1 MRKQYLA
8 LLVIPAITMV
18 FTTSHGQGTPAPV
31 KGGTLTVAM
40 NVEPAALDPTQ
51 VAGAEI
57 QRMIYQN
64 VLEGLLG
71 IDEKGR
77 VVPALATGLPKV
89 SSDGTEYTFKLRSG
103 VKFHD
108 GSAFSSSDVKVKF
121 DFARTKDS
129 GQQSPT
135 YYADITAV
143 TAPDPLTVVF
153 KLAKVNTDFV
163 FNMARNESVIEPG
176 ETYSTAAGRDKLKVA
191 PVGTG
196 PFKLK
201 AWNRGTS
208 VVLERNPDYYV
219 KGLPYLDGVTFRF
232 LGDDQNAKI
241 TGLRSGDIDVIPGL
255 VAEQASTLKAD
266 PNFKV
271 TVGASSGE
279 ITISMNNQ
287 RKPFND
293 LRIRQALTYAMN
305 KRELVDGGQ
314 FGFGTVIGSFN
325 SPGQPYFIDLANRMP
340 FNDEKAKALLKAA
353 GYAEGFKFKFTV
365 ANEFPI
371 ERRTAEI
378 YAAQLEK
385 IGVTAEIELVPFN
398 TWIQKV
404 FLGKDYDM
412 TIIGHAEGYDLDRYA
427 RDGYYFNWDNKEY
440 KALQDKALV
449 TVNDAART
457 RIYYQMQDLLVRQA
471 PGIWAFSAASITA
484 SRANV
489 YGLWSSQ
496 PVANTN
502 LIRVFK
508 TK

>member
-1 MRKQYLA
+1 MRKQSLA
-8 LLVIPAITMV
+8 FLVIPVLAIAA
-18 FTTSHGQGTPAPV
+18 TSQGQGTPAPV
-31 KGGTLTVAM
+31 RGGTLTVAM

-71 IDEKGR
+71 IDEKGK

-108 GSAFSSSDVKVKF
+108 GSPFSSSDVKVKF

-135 YYADITAV
+135 YYEGITSV

-153 KLAKVNTDFV
+153 KLSKVNTDFV

-255 VAEQASTLKAD
+255 VAEQASILKAD

-279 ITISMNNQ
+279 ITVSMNNQ
-287 RKPFND
+287 RKPFSD
-293 LRIRQALTYAMN
+293 IRVRQALTYAMN

-340 FNDEKAKALLKAA
+340 YNPEKAKALLKAA
-353 GYAEGFKFKFTV
+353 GYGDGLKFKFTV

-378 YAAQLEK
+378 YAAELEK

-398 TWIQKV
+398 VWIQKV

-489 YGLWSSQ
+489 YGLWASQ

>member
-1 MRKQYLA
+1 MRKRYLA
-8 LLVIPAITMV
+8 FLAIPALAVIA
-18 FTTSHGQGTPAPV
+18 TTSQGQGTPAPV
-31 KGGTLTVAM
+31 RGGTLTVAM

-57 QRMIYQN
+57 QRMMYQN

-71 IDEKGR
+71 IDEKGK

-89 SSDGTEYTFKLRSG
+89 SADGTEYTFKLRSG

-108 GSAFSSSDVKVKF
+108 GSAFTSSDVKVKF

-135 YYADITAV
+135 YYQDITSV
-143 TAPDPLTVVF
+143 TTPDPLTVVF
-153 KLAKVNTDFV
+153 KIAKVNTDFV
-163 FNMARNESVIEPG
+163 YNLARNESVIEPG
-176 ETYSTAAGRDKLKVA
+176 TIYSTAAGRDKLKVA
-191 PVGTG
+191 PIGTG
-196 PFKLK
+196 PFRLK

-208 VVLERNPDYYV
+208 VVLERNPDYYI
-219 KGLPYLDGVTFRF
+219 KSLPYLDGVTFRF
-232 LGDDQNAKI
+232 LGDDQNAKVA
-241 TGLRSGDIDVIPGL
+241 GLKSGDIDVIGL
-255 VAEQASTLKAD
+255 PAEQASVLRAD
-266 PNFKV
+266 PNFRV
-271 TVGASSGE
+271 TVGVSSAE
-279 ITISMNNQ
+279 ITVSMNNQ

-293 LRIRQALTYAMN
+293 LRVRQALTYAMN
-305 KRELVDGGQ
+305 KKELVDGGQ

-325 SPGQPYFIDLANRMP
+325 SPGQPYYIDLSNRMP
-340 FNDEKAKALLKAA
+340 YNPEKAKALLKAA
-353 GYAEGFKFKFTV
+353 GYGEGLKFKFTV

-378 YAAQLEK
+378 YAAQLAQ

-440 KALQDKALV
+440 KALYEKALV
-449 TVNDAART
+449 TVNDAERT

-471 PGIWAFSAASITA
+471 PGIWAFSAANITA

-489 YGLWSSQ
+489 YGLWANQ

-502 LIRVFK
+502 LVRAFK